1 MTDLPDRVYVVQ
13 RTGVRSKIKVPKKK
27 DELVLSSKDPPAM
40 IADVP
45 TTATAIPRI
54 CLHTRISLNISAERI
69 VMNMGDNRQAM
80 IAAIDGLANRIPV
93 Y

>member
-45 TTATAIPRI
+45 TIATAIPKI
-54 CLHTRISLNISAERI
+54 CLRTRISLKTNAERI
-69 VMNMGDNRQAM
+69 VMNKGDNRQAM
-80 IAAIDGLANRIPV
+80 IAAIDGLAI
-93 Y
+93 